1 MGGGGEG
8 VQEELHCKLGP
19 ATAASLVSA
28 GSKIGDKIS
37 CRNMFWNTKY
47 GLGILGGMLEHET
60 CGAGASLPLNTKDE
74 SVAASLHLK

>member
-1 MGGGGEG
+1 M
-8 VQEELHCKLGP
+8 QEELHCKLGP

-37 CRNMFWNTKY
+37 SRNILCVPKH